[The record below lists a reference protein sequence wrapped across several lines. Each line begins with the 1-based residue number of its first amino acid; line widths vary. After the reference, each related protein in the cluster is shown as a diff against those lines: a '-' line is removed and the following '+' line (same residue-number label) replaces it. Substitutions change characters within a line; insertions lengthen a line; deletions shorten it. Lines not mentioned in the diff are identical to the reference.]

1 MLLAYG
7 VQHITKRLRHD
18 GLQAT
23 QYLARLAYWHDLT
36 DPGAYSQQPEAAPLP
51 VLRLQLPFSPTI
63 NQQPDQ
69 QTRHH
74 RHSKILELLFSLDHL
89 FQLINGTFQFACTL
103 SKADHAAE

>member
-51 VLRLQLPFSPTI
+51 VLRLQLPFFTH
-63 NQQPDQ
+63 D
-69 QTRHH
+69 
-74 RHSKILELLFSLDHL
+74 
-89 FQLINGTFQFACTL
+89 
-103 SKADHAAE
+103 

>member
-51 VLRLQLPFSPTI
+51 VLRLQLEPPRESWRLNFL
-63 NQQPDQ
+63 
-69 QTRHH
+69 RK
-74 RHSKILELLFSLDHL
+74 R
-89 FQLINGTFQFACTL
+89 
-103 SKADHAAE
+103 

>member
-69 QTRHH
+69 QTSHH
-74 RHSKILELLFSLDHL
+74 RHRKIHQACHILSLIH
-89 FQLINGTFQFACTL
+89 I
-103 SKADHAAE
+103 